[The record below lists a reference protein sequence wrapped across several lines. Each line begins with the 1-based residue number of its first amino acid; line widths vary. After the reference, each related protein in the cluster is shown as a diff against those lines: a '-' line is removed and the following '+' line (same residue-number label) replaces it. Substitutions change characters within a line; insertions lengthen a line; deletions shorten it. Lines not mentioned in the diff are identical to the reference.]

1 MSIKNMGKRDEVTNN
16 TEGVRVGL
24 IAMEFERIRV
34 ISIGDRTFSLPLT
47 SYLHIKLPVIISIV
61 IISHGHY

>member
-34 ISIGDRTFSLPLT
+34 ISFGDRTFSLPLT
-47 SYLHIKLPVIISIV
+47 S
-61 IISHGHY
+61 